1 MDELSTILEAVLPA
15 IEARMNAA
23 PSTFKLWFGEIKLIS
38 LTETTASFETTSN
51 LKKKI
56 LTCQY
61 RDIMRAALEDTLG
74 FPVEVEIFSPEDLNP
89 AREQPKPEPPK
100 SETNEEAQRRAIE
113 QGYEE
118 EKKMADIINEP
129 SYKHSVL
136 DEYTFDN
143 FVEGSSNKFARAAC
157 YAVANEPCTT
167 YNPLFIYGHSG
178 LGKTH
183 LLYAIINHMRK
194 KHPDLKIIYKKC
206 ETFLD
211 ELIRAINQGQ
221 TAKFK
226 EKYRSCDVLLIDDVQ
241 FLADKVGTQEEFFH
255 TFSALYEADK
265 QIILTSDRPPREI
278 KALADRLRSRFE
290 SGLIADVQPPDFEL
304 RIAIIRKKA
313 DDLSLNIS
321 DDMVKYMAERLHNNI
336 RQIEGV
342 LKRLYAIYS
351 FSSAEVSKEKIE
363 EAITIIDPD
372 NIPTDAM
379 VERILNT
386 VSKSYS
392 VPVDQLK
399 SNKRTNNIANAR
411 HIAIYLLKQLTEL
424 SHQDIGDIF
433 GRNHSTVSSS
443 IENVRLNMKTV
454 NNYESQIE
462 KLIEQIKENRF

>member
-61 RDIMRAALEDTLG
+61 REIMRAALEDTLG

-89 AREQPKPEPPK
+89 AREQPKPEPKK
-100 SETNEEAQRRAIE
+100 SETDEEAQRRAIE

-129 SYKHSVL
+129 SDKHSVL